1 MQELTTFN
9 LHLTAINKTPTLSLG
24 SSSSEGGRTKVDATP
39 WMYPAYKLFQASSSL
54 VNFEVAAWMYP
65 AYKLFQASSSLVNF
79 EVVAMLSWVIEEW
92 NNADFRFLAL
102 PA

>member
-1 MQELTTFN
+1 MQELTAFN

-39 WMYPAYKLFQASSSL
+39 WMYPAYKLFQAS
-54 VNFEVAAWMYP
+54 F
-65 AYKLFQASSSLVNF
+65 SLVNF

-92 NNADFRFLAL
+92 NNVDFRFLAL
-102 PA
+102 PT

>member
-1 MQELTTFN
+1 
-9 LHLTAINKTPTLSLG
+9 
-24 SSSSEGGRTKVDATP
+24 
-39 WMYPAYKLFQASSSL
+39 

-92 NNADFRFLAL
+92 NKADFRFPAL
-102 PA
+102 PT